1 MEMSGKYDQ
10 YVVHPPH
17 LKLTTKADKTVFF
30 DGLMVKQDQLGCDF
44 TFGHQFVTKPFR
56 GDNPTHSHN
65 FWEFMAWYGS
75 NPEDPNDFQAE
86 VVFYF
91 GKELEKHIFTRPTII
106 SLPPG
111 LIHHPFE
118 ITRVDSPI
126 IQIEIM
132 IANKGVAVDP
142 YFAKDK
148 AWNPATMVDREY
160 L

>member
-1 MEMSGKYDQ
+1 MGKYDQ
-10 YVVHPPH
+10 YVHHPPH
-17 LKLTTKADKTVFF
+17 LRLSMKADNSVFF
-30 DGLMVKQDQLGCDF
+30 DGLMAKEEELGHDF
-44 TFGHQFVTKPFR
+44 TFGHQFVRKPFK
-56 GDNPTHSHN
+56 GDNPTHTHN

-75 NPEDPNDFQAE
+75 NPDDPDDFRAE

-111 LIHHPFE
+111 LPHHPFE
-118 ITRVDSPI
+118 ITRVDSSI

-132 IANKGVAVDP
+132 IGNRGAKVEP
-142 YFAKDK
+142 CFEKDK
-148 AWNPATMVDREY
+148 GYNAMSMINREI